1 MVVWGR
7 WRRPAQL
14 ARPLAPRLPQE
25 RVNGLARLLRRH
37 MLQHHPQLLLL
48 VSAGPA
54 ACLLVG
60 VDALQQLLQQ
70 GGVRISSNGR
80 EVCCQGGDVFI

>member
-1 MVVWGR
+1 
-7 WRRPAQL
+7 
-14 ARPLAPRLPQE
+14 
-25 RVNGLARLLRRH
+25 